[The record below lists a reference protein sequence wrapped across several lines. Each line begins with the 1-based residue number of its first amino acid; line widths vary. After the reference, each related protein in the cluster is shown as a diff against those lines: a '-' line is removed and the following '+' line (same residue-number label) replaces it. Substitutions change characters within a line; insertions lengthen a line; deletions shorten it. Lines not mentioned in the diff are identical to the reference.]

1 MSGCR
6 LVVSLRIKR
15 SCKKDEKMTHKEK
28 HILEDG
34 SFTLIEPT
42 LQEAYHNRAGA
53 FAEADFHYALPS
65 LQHLEARPHPPD
77 DLVIW
82 DVCFGLGYN
91 CFAFLQRLLSS
102 EGLKSV
108 KRITIYT
115 VDLDAS
121 LSQYWQ
127 AVLDQTHFE
136 TLRQAYRIPTTLT
149 ADALWQWEHLASDL
163 PELTWHLHF
172 DDALNV
178 LPQWEAQQNTPVDVI
193 FHDAFSPAKVPHLW
207 STELFALYSRVLH
220 PCAGCVLTYSLAR
233 RVKTAVESAG
243 LHWRKLPRLGGKDG
257 ALFIF
262 KG

>member
-1 MSGCR
+1 
-6 LVVSLRIKR
+6 LIKGINNLN
-15 SCKKDEKMTHKEK
+15 K

-53 FAEADFHYALPS
+53 FTEADFHYALPS
-65 LQHLEARPHPPD
+65 VQHLEARPHPPD

-82 DVCFGLGYN
+82 DVCFGLGYIS
-91 CFAFLQRLLSS
+91 FAFLQRLLTSKR
-102 EGLKSV
+102 LQTV

-127 AVLDQTHFE
+127 AVLNQTHF
-136 TLRQAYRIPTTLT
+136 
-149 ADALWQWEHLASDL
+149 DALRSAYEIPLLSTLSSEHQWQWKRRILDL
-163 PELTWHLHF
+163 PELTWYLHF
-172 DDALNV
+172 GDALTV
-178 LPQWEAQQNTPVDVI
+178 LPQWEAEQNTPVDVI

-243 LHWRKLPRLGGKDG
+243 LQWRKLPRLGGKDG